1 MNNLLKQLKPY
12 WFWILIIIVFHMGRA
27 YTTLLLPDYTSRLID
42 VGIQNAGFEYAVPL
56 ELNAETYQGLQ
67 NQMLDEERQAFL
79 QAYQTTDQGTYQLKD
94 PIKTDPQAMAELE
107 QATLYPLAL
116 YQFAQGKAMPG
127 QAQADNKQ
135 ADALPKEAMSKLTPA
150 QMRPLIKKQMPQL
163 NDQML
168 RTVGVNLVKDEYMA
182 TGNDV
187 QAYQWQYLFAVG
199 GQMLMIALFAVLVA
213 VGAHFLSAR
222 ISADIGY
229 HLRRKIYTKTL
240 NFSQYEINRFSVAS
254 LITRS
259 TNDIQQIQMLMTII
273 LRFTLF
279 APVMA
284 VGGLYHIIRTG
295 SQLSWIILV
304 AILAV
309 LIIIGGLLYFTMPK
323 FKILQK
329 QVDQLNLIAREV
341 LTGIQVIR
349 SFGRQQFESTR
360 FQGANQEL
368 MDTQLFVNRV
378 MSGMFPLLMLIM
390 NVITVLI
397 VWTAGHQI
405 AAGTLQVGEMTA
417 FIAYAMQIIF
427 SFMIFSMMAVMLP
440 RAMVSADRVEE
451 VLEVPFEITDPTNP
465 TVIEVP
471 KGIVEFK
478 NVTFKYEG
486 AKQDALTQINFQA
499 LPGQTTAV
507 IGSTG
512 SGKSTLMN
520 LLLRFYD
527 VTDGAIT
534 IDGHDVRQL
543 TQKQIRDLIGYI
555 PQKGVLF
562 SGTMASNIKYSDAT
576 ISDERM
582 ELAAETAFASEFIQA
597 KTDGYQADIS
607 QGGSNVSGGQKQRL
621 SIARAIAKD
630 PLIYLFDDSFSALD
644 YQTDAKLR
652 KALSAITEKATVMI
666 IAQRVSTILDA
677 DKIIVLESGEIV
689 GMGTHQELMQTCDV
703 YQEIA
708 QSQLSAKE
716 IENSMQVHEK
726 GGDQ

>member
-56 ELNAETYQGLQ
+56 ELQAETYQGLQ
-67 NQMLDEERQAFL
+67 TQMLDEEHQAFL

-94 PIKTDPQAMAELE
+94 QIKADSQAMAELE

-127 QAQADNKQ
+127 QAQTDNKQ

-187 QAYQWQYLFAVG
+187 QAYQWQYLFAIG

-309 LIIIGGLLYFTMPK
+309 LITIGGLLYFTMPK

-349 SFGRQQFESTR
+349 SFGRQQFESAR
-360 FQGANQEL
+360 FQDANQDL
-368 MDTQLFVNRV
+368 MDTQLFVNRA

-417 FIAYAMQIIF
+417 FMAYAMQIIF

-451 VLEVPFEITDPTNP
+451 VLQVPFEITDSTNP

-471 KGIVEFK
+471 RGIVEFK

>member
-1 MNNLLKQLKPY
+1 MKNLLKQLKPY
-12 WFWILIIIVFHMGRA
+12 GFFIAIIIVFHMARA

-56 ELNAETYQGLQ
+56 EMTAHSYQALQ
-67 NQMLDEERQAFL
+67 KQMLPEEQKLIESAYQKTSEGSLRIKDTIKSDPKAMAQLEKSTIYPIALNQMF
-79 QAYQTTDQGTYQLKD
+79 
-94 PIKTDPQAMAELE
+94 
-107 QATLYPLAL
+107 
-116 YQFAQGKAMPG
+116 QGKAMP
-127 QAQADNKQ
+127 QTTSQKQ
-135 ADALPKEAMSKLTPA
+135 TANPSLATELLSKLPTQQVRA
-150 QMRPLIKKQMPQL
+150 LIQKQMPQL
-163 NDQML
+163 NEQML
-168 RTVGVNLVKDEYMA
+168 RTVGVKFVKEQYQA

-187 QAYQWQYLFAVG
+187 QAYQWHYLFSIG
-199 GQMLMIALFAVLVA
+199 GQMLLISLAAVLVA
-213 VGAHFLSAR
+213 VGAHYLSAR
-222 ISADIGY
+222 ISAEIGY

-284 VGGLYHIIRTG
+284 VGGIFHIIRTG

-304 AILAV
+304 SIIAV
-309 LIIIGGLLYFTMPK
+309 FLVIGGLMYFTMPK
-323 FKILQK
+323 FKILQN
-329 QVDQLNLIAREV
+329 QVDQLNLISREV

-349 SFGRQQFESTR
+349 SFGRQKVEVDR
-360 FQGANQEL
+360 FQDANQDL
-368 MDTQLFVNRV
+368 MDTQLFVNRS
-378 MSGMFPLLMLIM
+378 MSAMFPMMMLIM
-390 NVITVLI
+390 NVVTILI
-397 VWTAGHQI
+397 VWMAGQYI

-417 FIAYAMQIIF
+417 FMAYAMQIIF

-440 RAMVSADRVEE
+440 RAMVSADRIEE
-451 VLEVPFEITDPTNP
+451 VLQVPFEITDPEHP
-465 TVIEVP
+465 VVIEQP
-471 KGIVEFK
+471 KGL
-478 NVTFKYEG
+478 VTFKDVSFKYDG
-486 AKQDALTQINFQA
+486 AQQNALSHINFQA

-527 VTDGAIT
+527 VTDGSIQ
-534 IDGHDVRQL
+534 IDGHDLRDL
-543 TQKQIRDLIGYI
+543 TQQQIRDLIGYI

-562 SGTMASNIKYSDAT
+562 SGTMASNIKYSDAD
-576 ISDERM
+576 ISDDRM
-582 ELAAETAFASEFIQA
+582 RMAAETAFASEFIEDKA
-597 KTDGYQADIS
+597 EGYDSTIA

-652 KALSAITEKATVMI
+652 KALAKITQEATVMI
-666 IAQRVSTILDA
+666 IAQRVSTILEA

-689 GMGTHQELMQTCDV
+689 GVGTHQELMRNCDV
-703 YQEIA
+703 YREIA
-708 QSQLSAKE
+708 ESQLSAKE
-716 IENSMQVHEK
+716 IENSLKVANK

>member
-630 PLIYLFDDSFSALD
+630 PLIYLFDVSFSALD

>member
-1 MNNLLKQLKPY
+1 MKNLLKQLKPY
-12 WFWILIIIVFHMGRA
+12 GFFIAIIIVFHMARA

-56 ELNAETYQGLQ
+56 EMTVDSYQALQ
-67 NQMLDEERQAFL
+67 KQMLPEEQKVIGSAYQKTSEGSLRIKDTIKSDPKAMAQLEKSTIYPIALNQMF
-79 QAYQTTDQGTYQLKD
+79 
-94 PIKTDPQAMAELE
+94 
-107 QATLYPLAL
+107 
-116 YQFAQGKAMPG
+116 QGKAMP
-127 QAQADNKQ
+127 QTTTKKQ
-135 ADALPKEAMSKLTPA
+135 AANPMMAMELLSKLPT
-150 QMRPLIKKQMPQL
+150 QQVRVLIQKQMPQL
-163 NDQML
+163 NEQML
-168 RTVGVNLVKDEYMA
+168 RTVGVKFVKEQYQA

-187 QAYQWQYLFAVG
+187 QAYQWQYLFAIG
-199 GQMLMIALFAVLVA
+199 GQMLLIALAAVLVA
-213 VGAHFLSAR
+213 VGAHYLSAR
-222 ISADIGY
+222 ISAEIGY

-284 VGGLYHIIRTG
+284 VGGIFHIIRTG

-304 AILAV
+304 SIIAV
-309 LIIIGGLLYFTMPK
+309 FLVIGGLMYFTMPK

-329 QVDQLNLIAREV
+329 QVDQLNLISREV

-349 SFGRQQFESTR
+349 SFGRQKVEVDR
-360 FQGANQEL
+360 FQDANQDL
-368 MDTQLFVNRV
+368 MYTQLFVNRS
-378 MSGMFPLLMLIM
+378 MSAMFPMMMLIM
-390 NVITVLI
+390 NVVTILI
-397 VWTAGHQI
+397 VWMAGQYI

-417 FIAYAMQIIF
+417 FMAYAMQIIF

-440 RAMVSADRVEE
+440 RAMVSADRIEE
-451 VLEVPFEITDPTNP
+451 VLQVPFEITDPEHP
-465 TVIEVP
+465 VVIEQP
-471 KGIVEFK
+471 KGL
-478 NVTFKYEG
+478 VTFKDVSFKYDG
-486 AKQDALTQINFQA
+486 AQQNALSHINFQA

-527 VTDGAIT
+527 VTDGSIQ
-534 IDGHDVRQL
+534 IDGHDLRDL
-543 TQKQIRDLIGYI
+543 TQQQIRDLIGYI

-562 SGTMASNIKYSDAT
+562 SGTMASNIKYSDAD
-576 ISDERM
+576 ISDDRM
-582 ELAAETAFASEFIQA
+582 RMAAETAFASEFIEDKA
-597 KTDGYQADIS
+597 EGYDSTIA

-652 KALSAITEKATVMI
+652 KALAKITQEATVMI
-666 IAQRVSTILDA
+666 IAQRVSTILEA

-689 GMGTHQELMQTCDV
+689 GVGTHQELMRNCDV
-703 YQEIA
+703 YREIA
-708 QSQLSAKE
+708 ESQLSVKE
-716 IENSMQVHEK
+716 IENSLKVANK